1 MPHRTLPVAT
11 GPETTGHVAT
21 GPETTGLVA
30 TGPETTGPETT
41 GREHIGPEPTGP
53 APDGDEHTPHA
64 WIAPLV
70 ATVLTLPLA
79 FVAFIG
85 VALSP
90 MACDPCS
97 GPRSAEFSADF
108 VPAFWTFLVG
118 LVLPLGLLVTSWAL
132 PRRRRHTAR
141 RLTTAALAPLSV
153 VLLYLLF
160 LGLVD
165 WP

>member
-1 MPHRTLPVAT
+1 MPHRTPPASDAHVATGRPAT
-11 GPETTGHVAT
+11 GPESAGRPAT
-21 GPETTGLVA
+21 GPETTGL
-30 TGPETTGPETT
+30 
-41 GREHIGPEPTGP
+41 EHTDPEPD
-53 APDGDEHTPHA
+53 APVGDEHTPHA
-64 WIAPLV
+64 WIAPTV

-90 MACDPCS
+90 MACNPCS
-97 GPRSAEFSADF
+97 GARSAEFSADF

-118 LVLPLGLLVTSWAL
+118 LVLALALLVTSWAL
-132 PRRRRHTAR
+132 PRRRRHTVR
-141 RLTTAALAPLSV
+141 RLTAAALAPVS
-153 VLLYLLF
+153 VLLFSLLF

>member
-1 MPHRTLPVAT
+1 MPHRTLPV
-11 GPETTGHVAT
+11 TTTRVAT
-21 GPETTGLVA
+21 GPG
-30 TGPETTGPETT
+30 
-41 GREHIGPEPTGP
+41 PTGDDP
-53 APDGDEHTPHA
+53 APSA
-64 WIAPLV
+64 WIAPTV

-79 FVAFIG
+79 FVAFIC

-97 GPRSAEFSADF
+97 GARSAEFSADYM
-108 VPAFWTFLVG
+108 PAFWTFLVG

-132 PRRRRHTAR
+132 PWRRRHTVR
-141 RLTTAALAPLSV
+141 RCTIAALAPVSV
-153 VLLYLLF
+153 VLLSLLF